1 MCVIAFSP
9 KGTDIPDETKLK
21 KMWDKNPDGA
31 GIMMELPGNVNSY
44 VKGLM
49 TWEDFK
55 DELAE
60 LNEAYKLKDLNVAF
74 HFRIGTAGRNDG
86 PTTHPFRLNSSY
98 KKLRQLNYFGTEPL
112 VMHNGVIPKFGGKL
126 DKNSSDTQDFVAL
139 IMSNLWGKI
148 DNETLKQTITSL
160 VNTSKLLIFNEGK
173 VALIGSWEEKEGIK
187 YSNTL
192 WDSTV
197 YYEGVYTSSTYTGRT
212 TLSSPTIST
221 YNKSTPNIYGMYKD
235 EIPAPYGDVNWI
247 EYTTQDKMDTILKGR
262 YIKHKIEGTESYV
275 YKPSWMTNKQ
285 QEELNKRQVFYVD
298 KENPLMIYNEDGLE
312 NYLEMKADLMALD
325 DDIIEF
331 TDQDQMLEE
340 LDMMD
345 FNPDKGTYK
354 ELETGK
360 EYYVDMINM
369 TMYTETGLSRT
380 YGKNWRN
387 ARKELEL
394 TQSMNTDWNN
404 PTEEDFN
411 ELKELCIQ
419 EKGWQTQPA

>member
-9 KGTDIPDETKLK
+9 KGTDIPEESKLK

-31 GIMMELPGNVNSY
+31 GIMMELPGNINSY

-74 HFRIGTAGRNDG
+74 HFRIGTAGKNDG

-112 VMHNGVIPKFGGKL
+112 IMHNGVIPKFGGKL

-139 IMSNLWGKI
+139 IMSNLWGKV
-148 DNETLKQTITSL
+148 DDETLKQTITSL
-160 VNTSKLLIFNEGK
+160 VNTSKLLIFNKGK
-173 VALIGSWEEKEGIK
+173 VALIGNWEEKEGIK

-192 WDSTV
+192 WDSTA
-197 YYEGVYTSSTYTGRT
+197 YYGGVYTSSTYTGRT
-212 TLSSPTIST
+212 TLSCPTIST
-221 YNKSTPNIYGMYKD
+221 YNKSTPNVYGMYKD
-235 EIPAPYGDVNWI
+235 EIPAPYSDVNWI
-247 EYTTQDKMDTILKGR
+247 EYTTQEKMDTILKGR
-262 YIKHKIEGTESYV
+262 YIKHKIEGTEGYV
-275 YKPSWMTNKQ
+275 YKPSWMTTKQ

-312 NYLEMKADLMALD
+312 NYLEMQADLMTLD

-331 TDQDQMLEE
+331 SDQDQMFEE

-345 FNPDKGTYK
+345 FNPDKGVYK

-360 EYYVDMINM
+360 EYYVDMINQ

-394 TQSMNTDWNN
+394 TQSMNSDWNN
-404 PTEEDFN
+404 PPEEDFN
-411 ELKELCIQ
+411 PL
-419 EKGWQTQPA
+419 

>member
-74 HFRIGTAGRNDG
+74 HFRIGTAGKNDG

-112 VMHNGVIPKFGGKL
+112 IMHNGVIPRFGGKL

-139 IMSNLWGKI
+139 IMSNLWGKV
-148 DNETLKQTITSL
+148 DDETLKQTITSL
-160 VNTSKLLIFNEGK
+160 INSSKLLIFNKGQ
-173 VALIGSWEEKEGIK
+173 VGLIGNWEEKEGIK
-187 YSNTL
+187 YSNML
-192 WDSTV
+192 WDTTV
-197 YYEGVYTSSTYTGRT
+197 YFNSVYSGSTYTGRT
-212 TLSSPTIST
+212 TLSSPTVST
-221 YNKSTPNIYGMYKD
+221 YNISKPNIYGMYTD
-235 EIPAPYGDVNWI
+235 EIPAPYNSVNWI
-247 EYTTQDKMDTILKGR
+247 EYTTQEKMDTILRGR
-262 YIKHKIEGTESYV
+262 YIKHKVEGTEGYI
-275 YKPSWMTNKQ
+275 YKPVWMTTKQ
-285 QEELNKRQVFYVD
+285 QQELNKRQVFYLD
-298 KENPLMIYNEDGLE
+298 KDNPLMIYNEDGLE
-312 NYLEMKADLMALD
+312 DYLEMQADLTALD

-331 TDQDQMLEE
+331 AEQDAMLEE
-340 LDMMD
+340 LDMME

-360 EYYVDMINM
+360 EYYVDMINQ
-369 TMYTETGLSRT
+369 TLYTEAGLSKT
-380 YGKNWRN
+380 YGKNWRS

-394 TQSMNTDWNN
+394 TQTMTADWNN
-404 PTEEDFN
+404 PTEEDFKS
-411 ELKELCIQ
+411 LKDLCLQ
-419 EKGWQTQPA
+419 EKEWQAQPA